1 MIVITGYGIVSAIGV
16 GKAETLDA
24 LRNHR
29 SGIAPVQY
37 LDTVHRDM
45 LVGEVKLS
53 FDELMA
59 RVGVPSDA
67 EAPQS
72 RTALIGRLALREALQ
87 QAGLTCPDDY
97 ATMALLSG
105 TTVGGMDRTE
115 IEASVSADGTIE
127 HYNYDCGTSTLDI
140 ARGFGQFA
148 FVDTISTACSS
159 AANAIA
165 MGIEMV
171 RQGLFERVVAG
182 GSEGLSRLHL
192 NGFNTLMI
200 LDSELCRPFDA
211 HRNGIN
217 LGEGAAYLVIE
228 SEASALRRGV
238 RPLAVLSGY
247 GNACDAYHQTAS
259 SPEGEGAVLAM
270 QQALA
275 DAGLQPSDIAYIN
288 CHGTGTPNNDVSELT
303 ALHRVFGPQLP
314 PFSSTKG
321 FTGHTTSASGS
332 IEAAFCLLALEHHFL
347 PVNLNFRDPIDTD
360 VPVVGDESWVMGDGS
375 WVMGQDEQVIPLS
388 RADEQ
393 VIPLS
398 RYSAPAVRGIEG
410 VRRRRGALLCNA
422 FAFGGNDTSLILAPY
437 HPSSPQPS
445 QTPQTPQ
452 TSQTP
457 ARRIFLLASTE
468 LSPDIDPNFRDY
480 LSPLESRRLDK
491 LLKRTLVCSL
501 QTLRQCPAVVPDA
514 IITATVWGSAIS
526 AISFFHDMMRQG
538 EAFLKPTLFMQSTHN
553 TMSSLI
559 AIQTHNHG
567 YNSTHSQ
574 LADSL
579 NHAFLDAWLQIQGGR
594 IRSALVGIHDSI
606 PAFDNRSYLIASADA
621 LPPDCHPLAEL
632 VMQTPSVPLL
642 RGMTSTPNL

>member
-1 MIVITGYGIVSAIGV
+1 MIKRKNVNRPVITGYGIVSAIGV
-16 GKAETLDA
+16 GKEQTLDA
-24 LRNHR
+24 LREHR

-53 FDELMA
+53 FDQLQA
-59 RVGVPSDA
+59 LVGVPSDA

-87 QAGLTCPDDY
+87 QAGLTSPDDY

-115 IEASVSADGTIE
+115 IEASVSADGSIV

-200 LDSELCRPFDA
+200 LDTEPCRPFDA
-211 HRNGIN
+211 DRNGIN

-228 SEASALRRGV
+228 NEASALRRGAQ
-238 RPLAVLSGY
+238 PLAVLSGY

-270 QQALA
+270 RQALD

-303 ALHRVFGPQLP
+303 ALHRVFGEHLP

-332 IEAAFCLLALEHHFL
+332 IEAAFCLLALQHHFL
-347 PVNLNFRDPIDTD
+347 PINLNFRTPITTD
-360 VPVVGDESWVMGDGS
+360 IPVLPSAAD
-375 WVMGQDEQVIPLS
+375 QVFPL
-388 RADEQ
+388 
-393 VIPLS
+393 L
-398 RYSAPAVRGIEG
+398 RGIEG
-410 VRRRRGALLCNA
+410 VSAILLNA
-422 FAFGGNDTSLILAPY
+422 FAFGGNDTSLLLAPY
-437 HPSSPQPS
+437 QAEPSFDQAEPSSPNIPKNPLIS
-445 QTPQTPQ
+445 PNIPK
-452 TSQTP
+452 
-457 ARRIFLLASTE
+457 RKIYLLA
-468 LSPDIDPNFRDY
+468 LSSLDPSLDPPFRDY
-480 LSPLESRRLDK
+480 ISPLESRRLDK
-491 LLKRTLVCSL
+491 LLKRTIACSL
-501 QTLRQCPAVVPDA
+501 QTLRQCPEVVPDA

-526 AISFFHDMMRQG
+526 AITFFHDMMRQG

-567 YNSTHSQ
+567 YNVTHSQ
-574 LADSL
+574 LDDSL
-579 NHAFLDAWLQIQGGR
+579 QRAFLDAWLQMQAGR

-606 PAFDNRSYLIASADA
+606 PAFDNRSYLLCTADA
-621 LPPDCHPLAEL
+621 LPPDSHPLAEL
-632 VMQTPSVPLL
+632 IFDSSSRIIELKNIINSQIL
-642 RGMTSTPNL
+642 

>member
-37 LDTVHRDM
+37 LDTVHRDI

-59 RVGVPSDA
+59 RVGVPSA
-67 EAPQS
+67 TEAPQS

-87 QAGLTCPDDY
+87 QAGLTSPDDY
-97 ATMALLSG
+97 ASMALLSG

-200 LDSELCRPFDA
+200 LDSEPCRPFDA

-347 PVNLNFRDPIDTD
+347 PVNLNFRDPITPDSSTAPD
-360 VPVVGDESWVMGDGS
+360 IPVVDD
-375 WVMGQDEQVIPLS
+375 QVIPLS
-388 RADEQ
+388 K
-393 VIPLS
+393 
-398 RYSAPAVRGIEG
+398 GK
-410 VRRRRGALLCNA
+410 RGALLCNA

-437 HPSSPQPS
+437 HPLHTSVQSDAMSSHQIIPPLLNK
-445 QTPQTPQ
+445 
-452 TSQTP
+452 
-457 ARRIFLLASTE
+457 RRIFLLASTE

-491 LLKRTLVCSL
+491 LLKRTVACSL
-501 QTLRQCPAVVPDA
+501 QTLRQCSEVVPDA

-526 AISFFHDMMRQG
+526 AITFFHDMMRQG

-567 YNSTHSQ
+567 YNVTHSQ
-574 LADSL
+574 LDDSL
-579 NHAFLDAWLQIQGGR
+579 PHAFLDAWLQMQSGR

-606 PAFDNRSYLIASADA
+606 PAFDNRSYLLCTADA

>member
-87 QAGLTCPDDY
+87 QAGLTSPNDY

-165 MGIEMV
+165 IGIEMV

-200 LDSELCRPFDA
+200 LDSEPCRPFDA

-270 QQALA
+270 RQALA

-347 PVNLNFRDPIDTD
+347 PVNLNFRDPITPDSSSTPD
-360 VPVVGDESWVMGDGS
+360 IPVVDD
-375 WVMGQDEQVIPLS
+375 QVLPSADNQVLPLS
-388 RADEQ
+388 R
-393 VIPLS
+393 
-398 RYSAPAVRGIEG
+398 GTEG
-410 VRRRRGALLCNA
+410 VLAEALLCNA

-437 HPSSPQPS
+437 HPAPSSVQAEPSSPNIPKNPLIS
-445 QTPQTPQ
+445 LNIPK
-452 TSQTP
+452 
-457 ARRIFLLASTE
+457 RKIFLLASTE

-491 LLKRTLVCSL
+491 LLKRTVACSL
-501 QTLRQCPAVVPDA
+501 QTLRQCPEVVPDA

-526 AISFFHDMMRQG
+526 AITFFHDMMRQG

-567 YNSTHSQ
+567 YNVTHSQ
-574 LADSL
+574 LDDSL
-579 NHAFLDAWLQIQGGR
+579 PHAFLDAWLQMQSGR

-606 PAFDNRSYLIASADA
+606 PAFDNRSYLFCTADA

-632 VMQTPSVPLL
+632 VFNPSSRIIELCH
-642 RGMTSTPNL
+642 S

>member
-1 MIVITGYGIVSAIGV
+1 MIKRKNVNRPVITGYGIVSAIGV
-16 GKAETLDA
+16 GKEQTLDA
-24 LRNHR
+24 LREHR

-53 FDELMA
+53 FDQLQA
-59 RVGVPSDA
+59 LVGVPSDA

-87 QAGLTCPDDY
+87 QAGLTSPDDY

-115 IEASVSADGTIE
+115 IEASVSADGSIV

-200 LDSELCRPFDA
+200 LDSEPCRPFDE

-228 SEASALRRGV
+228 SEASALRRGAQ
-238 RPLAVLSGY
+238 PLAVLSGY

-270 QQALA
+270 RQALD

-303 ALHRVFGPQLP
+303 ALHRVFGEHLP

-332 IEAAFCLLALEHHFL
+332 IEAAFCLLALQHHFL
-347 PVNLNFRDPIDTD
+347 PVNLNFRTPISTD
-360 VPVVGDESWVMGDGS
+360 
-375 WVMGQDEQVIPLS
+375 IPIVDDQAL
-388 RADEQ
+388 
-393 VIPLS
+393 PLS

-410 VRRRRGALLCNA
+410 VRRIKGVICNA

-437 HPSSPQPS
+437 TPPVPIVAMSSQLLPK
-445 QTPQTPQ
+445 
-452 TSQTP
+452 
-457 ARRIFLLASTE
+457 RKIYLLA
-468 LSPDIDPNFRDY
+468 LSSLDPSLDPSFRDY
-480 LSPLESRRLDK
+480 ISPLESRRLDK
-491 LLKRTLVCSL
+491 LLKRTIACSL
-501 QTLRQCPAVVPDA
+501 QTLRQCPEVVPDA

-526 AISFFHDMMRQG
+526 AITFFHDMMRQG

-567 YNSTHSQ
+567 YNVTHSQ
-574 LADSL
+574 LDDSL
-579 NHAFLDAWLQIQGGR
+579 QRAFLDAWLQMQAGR

-606 PAFDNRSYLIASADA
+606 PAFDNRSYLLCTADA
-621 LPPDCHPLAEL
+621 LPPDSHPLAEL
-632 VMQTPSVPLL
+632 VFDPSSRIIELKNIINA
-642 RGMTSTPNL
+642 TD